1 MLQVDYNCSNTFCV
15 GQYYKSKYKAL
26 RAASV
31 CLGSM
36 RRKALKEDTK
46 NWQRIT
52 ALAARIIQ
60 NDPGY
65 VDLAYQIRS
74 IALQTIRERQ

>member
-1 MLQVDYNCSNTFCV
+1 MIEYNCSSTMCMSDWW
-15 GQYYKSKYKAL
+15 KSKYKTL

-31 CLGSM
+31 CLGAM
-36 RRKALKEDTK
+36 RRKSLKEDTK

-60 NDPGY
+60 HEVEY